1 MTVSEAIIK
10 WLMSFK
16 QEEMKKINTDIMH
29 SSVDYVLVKEP
40 VRNIKNFIS
49 GAQFITE
56 HYQFRARLS
65 SITDDDSV
73 DNGAWMEALT
83 EWIDKKNRSK
93 EYPQL
98 SIGEVQGIGVSS
110 PFYMGRS
117 EDKKAIYQLTIFI
130 RYRKEND
137 Q

>member
-1 MTVSEAIIK
+1 MTVSGAIIS
-10 WLMSFK
+10 WLKNFK
-16 QEEMKKINTDIMH
+16 PEEMKKINTDIMH

-49 GAQFITE
+49 GAQLITE

-65 SITDDDSV
+65 SITDEDSV

-83 EWIDKKNRSK
+83 EWIDEKNRSK
-93 EYPQL
+93 EYPKL
-98 SIGEVQGIGVSS
+98 KLDEVQEIGVSS

-130 RYRKEND
+130 RYRKENN